1 MTVQVTTA
9 ARVTTI
15 TLDDDSTRNALSPD
29 LVGEVRDA
37 IAAANADPD
46 VRVIVLTNR
55 GSVFCSG
62 ADMRH
67 QSSDEGRETG
77 RVGGGFEDLLFDML
91 RSPTPIVGRID
102 GHALGGGVG
111 LAAACDISV
120 VDAEAKFGFTE
131 VRLGLSPAIISVVC
145 LPKMRRG
152 EAAEAFLRGNRFGG
166 AHAADLGLVNRAV
179 ARDQLEA
186 AVDEIVADLRL
197 GGPSGMAASKRLVHE
212 VPQMETAEAFRWTAE
227 LSAEL
232 FAASEGREGM
242 AAFLDKRDP
251 DWR

>member
-1 MTVQVTTA
+1 MTVHVA
-9 ARVTTI
+9 SAERVTTI
-15 TLDDDSTRNALSPD
+15 TLDDGSTRNALSPD
-29 LVGEVRDA
+29 LVGAVREA
-37 IAAANADPD
+37 IAAADADPD
-46 VRVIVLTNR
+46 VRVIVLTNE

-67 QSSDEGRETG
+67 QSSDEGRSTG

-91 RSPTPIVGRID
+91 SSPTPIVGRIA

-120 VDAEAKFGFTE
+120 VDVEARLGFTE

-152 EAAEAFLRGNRFGG
+152 EATEAFLRGNRFSG

-179 ARDQLEA
+179 ARDDLDA
-186 AVDEIVADLRL
+186 AVAEIVADLAL
-197 GGPSGMAASKRLVHE
+197 GGPTGMAASKRLVHQ
-212 VPQMETAEAFRWTAE
+212 VPRMDTAEAFRWTAE

-232 FAASEGREGM
+232 FAGPEGREGM